1 MNLHEFITH
10 YTTREV
16 REIDKVKRES
26 TSGKEEQENWDS
38 LGIQKA

>member
-10 YTTREV
+10 STIEV
-16 REIDKVKRES
+16 REFVKVREGKS